1 MELGYMTTWNCDE
14 CYSQKQLCFSCAEKA
29 ETKNTFNAVVVSRED
44 FENLEEYTHATPEQQ
59 DMIWSIAESEIG
71 DMLMQDD
78 HYSECLEYCVNRGL
92 KN

>member
-44 FENLEEYTHATPEQQ
+44 FEFFEDYNEASMEQKVW
-59 DMIWSIAESEIG
+59 IWNVAKSKLP
-71 DMLMQDD
+71 DMLMGNLD
-78 HYSECLEYCVNRGL
+78 YESCLQYCIDKVL